1 MITYKVSENME
12 TVIQVFHKY
21 AETTGV
27 CLREL
32 GKQTDLNW
40 LTIKKILNEDENL
53 SQITIDKLKIFINLK
68 KQELKNIMNLR

>member
-1 MITYKVSENME
+1 ME
-12 TVIQVFHKY
+12 TVIQVFRKY

-27 CLREL
+27 SLREL

-53 SQITIDKLKIFINLK
+53 SQITINKLKIFLNLK
-68 KQELKNIMNLR
+68 KQELKNIMN

>member
-1 MITYKVSENME
+1 MI
-12 TVIQVFHKY
+12 IQVFRKY

-27 CLREL
+27 SLREL

-53 SQITIDKLKIFINLK
+53 SQITINKLKIFLNLK
-68 KQELKNIMNLR
+68 KQELQNIMNLR